1 MAGDTI
7 LIKDISIN
15 GNDELTSGLNTATSD
30 QLSKTL
36 TDNTINALGID
47 ASSRTIWINGQPYG
61 NAYVNI
67 NEDNTV
73 EAPIGAE
80 IFNDF
85 EHNIA
90 SGDYSHA
97 SGLNTIASGEAE
109 YVVGKY
115 NNNSEPHQFSVGIG
129 TSDTDRKN
137 AFEVNTDGTAHF
149 TGDIVIDGLA
159 DSNSEKSDTVLENSI
174 IVAGSGNGSGVMKG
188 SGNSATGRKSLAVGI
203 SCKAGADATHAEGVN
218 TETGGEHNLN
228 DKTLEVNVT
237 RGSGSH
243 AEGGSTISQ
252 GVYSHA
258 EGELT
263 FAKGAGSHA
272 EGNKTTALGLCSHAE
287 GNNTTAEGFY
297 SHSEGNNTTAKG
309 YGSHAEGN
317 NSKANGN
324 YSHVSGSYN
333 TSEGGNSSLQG
344 YYLFDHGIDT
354 KDSFIWLQYPGEAP
368 YIQSDINNPSL
379 ANYGCGYIKIGEQ
392 YLIKPEQS
400 TDDPR
405 VGYYKVTGLYY
416 VKGPKA
422 DLQWSQNIT
431 DDGSHE
437 YYISSEDLNNI
448 INESIEWDSESPNFL
463 TPPFTIWRYQYDENS
478 QDFVNDAEPPITVQ
492 GCGWLYDE
500 TYKENYKQRLK
511 TLVEENVS
519 EGVIKLN
526 DMYNTYKQPNKVPT
540 EFTNNNATIV
550 GKYNKPQPDDIFEV
564 GCGNIGSSLK
574 ITQSNAI
581 SVSSSGETTILKL
594 NTGDITVGNA
604 NVNTLTSNMVTVGN
618 ANANTL
624 VSNIVTV
631 TSSDQS
637 KSVQQQITQL
647 PTSPEDGCQS
657 IICKDGIL
665 IGYSQ
670 SKYMF
675 LKIDDNGNIILGNRK
690 PTEEQKTKDLSYLFV

>member
-15 GNDELTSGLNTATSD
+15 GNNGLTNTTE
-30 QLSKTL
+30 LSKTL

-67 NEDNTV
+67 KEDNTTV

-159 DSNSEKSDTVLENSI
+159 DSDSEKSDTVLENSI

-237 RGSGSH
+237 KGSGSH

-297 SHSEGNNTTAKG
+297 SHAEGNNTTAKG
-309 YGSHAEGN
+309 YSSHAEGN
-317 NSKANGN
+317 NSKANGH
-324 YSHVSGSYN
+324 YSHVTGSHN
-333 TSEGGNSSLQG
+333 ICEGKNSSLQG

-354 KDSFIWLQYPGEAP
+354 KDSFIWLQLPG
-368 YIQSDINNPSL
+368 DNPSIS
-379 ANYGCGYIKIGEQ
+379 NDTTVGGCGYIIIREQ
-392 YLIKPEQS
+392 YLVNPE
-400 TDDPR
+400 TPIIDDR
-405 VGYYKVTGLYY
+405 IGCYRVTGLYFGKDPRPDSTWVQQIY
-416 VKGPKA
+416 
-422 DLQWSQNIT
+422 
-431 DDGSHE
+431 DDDSHK
-437 YYISSEDLNNI
+437 YYISADDLNNI
-448 INESIEWDSESPNFL
+448 IDSWNPELNPELGGFL
-463 TPPFTIWRYQYDENS
+463 TPVFNILKYQYNES
-478 QDFVNDAEPPITVQ
+478 TQDFELRGYVPVQ

-500 TYKENYKQRLK
+500 TYKENYKQRI
-511 TLVEENVS
+511 TALVTGNVS
-519 EGVIKLN
+519 EGVIKMQN
-526 DMYNTYKQPNKVPT
+526 MYTDKRPNKVPT

-564 GCGNIGSSLK
+564 GCGDIDSSLK

-581 SVSSSGETTILKL
+581 SVSSTGETTIIKL
-594 NTGDITVGNA
+594 NTRGITAGNA
-604 NVNTLTSNMVTVGN
+604 NVNTLTSNMVVTKGN
-618 ANANTL
+618 ANVNTL
-624 VSNIVTV
+624 TSTMVTV
-631 TSSDQS
+631 TASEQF
-637 KSVQQQITQL
+637 KSVQQQIAQL
-647 PTSPEDGCQS
+647 PASSEDGCQS

-690 PTEEQKTKDLSYLFV
+690 PNGEQKTKDLSYLFENLAV

>member
-15 GNDELTSGLNTATSD
+15 GNDGLTNTTE
-30 QLSKTL
+30 LSKTL
-36 TDNTINALGID
+36 TDNTINALAID

-67 NEDNTV
+67 KEDNTTV

-85 EHNIA
+85 ENNIA

-228 DKTLEVNVT
+228 DKTLEVSVT
-237 RGSGSH
+237 KGSGSH

-252 GVYSHA
+252 GTYSHA

-263 FAKGAGSHA
+263 FAKGVGSHA

-297 SHSEGNNTTAKG
+297 SHAEGNNTTAKG
-309 YGSHAEGN
+309 YSSHAEGN
-317 NSKANGN
+317 NSKANGH
-324 YSHVSGSYN
+324 YSHVTGSYN
-333 TSEGGNSSLQG
+333 ICEGKNSSLQG

-354 KDSFIWLQYPGEAP
+354 KDSFIWLQLPG
-368 YIQSDINNPSL
+368 DNPSIS
-379 ANYGCGYIKIGEQ
+379 NETTVGGCGYIIIREQ
-392 YLIKPEQS
+392 YLVNPETS
-400 TDDPR
+400 INDDR
-405 VGYYKVTGLYY
+405 IGCYRVTGLYFDKDPRPGSTWVQQIY
-416 VKGPKA
+416 
-422 DLQWSQNIT
+422 
-431 DDGSHE
+431 DDDSHK
-437 YYISSEDLNNI
+437 YYISAEDLNNI
-448 INESIEWDSESPNFL
+448 IDSWNPELSAELDGVLTPVFNILKYQYNES
-463 TPPFTIWRYQYDENS
+463 T
-478 QDFVNDAEPPITVQ
+478 QDFELRDYVPVQ

-500 TYKENYKQRLK
+500 RYKENYKQRLK
-511 TLVEENVS
+511 ALVEDKETVS
-519 EGVIKLN
+519 EGVIKMQ
-526 DMYNTYKQPNKVPT
+526 DMYTDKRPNKVPT

-564 GCGNIGSSLK
+564 GCGDIDSSLK

-581 SVSSSGETTILKL
+581 SVSSTGETTIPKLITSEL
-594 NTGDITVGNA
+594 NTSSITAKNIIVNA
-604 NVNTLTSNMVTVGN
+604 RNTIVN
-618 ANANTL
+618 
-624 VSNIVTV
+624 
-631 TSSDQS
+631 
-637 KSVQQQITQL
+637 QIPQL
-647 PTSPEDGCQS
+647 PTLSGDGCRS

-670 SKYMF
+670 SNYMF
-675 LKIDDNGNIILGNRK
+675 LKIDANGNIILGNRK
-690 PTEEQKTKDLSYLFV
+690 PAAEEKTKDLSYLFENLAV